1 VVGEQIRESFA
12 ERVQELRSD
21 RRVAGAL
28 LACVAL
34 AAGIA
39 WWRASAAPASVPAAA
54 PSTTSSAASTVVATS
69 TTNAETA
76 VVVDVVGAVRA
87 PGVVKLSTGAR
98 VVDAIAAVGGAKANA
113 DLARLNLAAVVADGA
128 RIAVP
133 AFGEP
138 APAVDPAAVTESGVN
153 NSTSESG
160 GSAHGPVN
168 LNTATEADL
177 DSLPGIGPATAAAI
191 VADRAAHGPFAA
203 VDDLARVRGIGD
215 AKLAQ
220 LRDLVTVS

>member
-1 VVGEQIRESFA
+1 VVGEQIGESFA
-12 ERVQELRSD
+12 ERLQELRGD
-21 RRVAGAL
+21 RRVAAAL

-39 WWRASAAPASVPAAA
+39 WWRAGAAPASVPAAA
-54 PSTTSSAASTVVATS
+54 PTTKSSESSFAVSTS
-69 TTNAETA
+69 TTATGTS

-87 PGVVKLSTGAR
+87 PGVVKLSGGAR

-113 DLARLNLAAVVADGA
+113 DLARLNLAAVVADGM

-133 AFGEP
+133 EFGAP
-138 APAVDPAAVTESGVN
+138 APAVDPAAVIVPGADNAAEAGAATPS
-153 NSTSESG
+153 
-160 GSAHGPVN
+160 GPVN
-168 LNTATEADL
+168 LNRATAAEL
-177 DSLPGIGPATAAAI
+177 DVLPGIGPATAAAI
-191 VADRAAHGPFAA
+191 VADRTAHGPFNT

-220 LRDLVTVS
+220 LRDLVTV

>member
-1 VVGEQIRESFA
+1 VVGEQVRESFA
-12 ERVQELRSD
+12 ERVQELRGD

-39 WWRASAAPASVPAAA
+39 WWRATAAPASVPTAA
-54 PSTTSSAASTVVATS
+54 PSTTTSAVSFGTTTTATS
-69 TTNAETA
+69 VGGS

-87 PGVVKLSTGAR
+87 PGVVKLPASAR
-98 VVDAIAAVGGAKANA
+98 VVDAIAAVGGATPNA
-113 DLARLNLAAVVADGA
+113 DLARLNLAAVVADGM

-133 AFGEP
+133 EFGAP
-138 APAVDPAAVTESGVN
+138 APAVDPAAVTGAGTQSA
-153 NSTSESG
+153 SAG
-160 GSAHGPVN
+160 GDATPHEPVN
-168 LNTATEADL
+168 LNTATAEEL

-191 VADRAAHGPFAA
+191 VADRAAHGPFSA

-220 LRDLVTVS
+220 LRDLVTV

>member
-12 ERVQELRSD
+12 ERVQDLRAD

-34 AAGIA
+34 AAGLA
-39 WWRASAAPASVPAAA
+39 WWRASAAPASVPGAA
-54 PSTTSSAASTVVATS
+54 PTTASSARSFTPSTS
-69 TTNAETA
+69 TTTPGTA

-87 PGVVKLSTGAR
+87 PGVVKLSAGAR
-98 VVDAIAAVGGAKANA
+98 VVDAIAAVGGANPNA
-113 DLARLNLAAVVADGA
+113 DLARLNLAAVVADGM

-133 AFGEP
+133 EFGAP
-138 APAVDPAAVTESGVN
+138 APAVDPAAVTGSGAAN
-153 NSTSESG
+153 G
-160 GSAHGPVN
+160 GGVDDATAPGPVN
-168 LNTATEADL
+168 LNTATATEL
-177 DSLPGIGPATAAAI
+177 DALPGIGPATAAAI
-191 VADRAAHGPFAA
+191 VDDRAAHGPFNT

-220 LRDLVTVS
+220 LRDLVAVS